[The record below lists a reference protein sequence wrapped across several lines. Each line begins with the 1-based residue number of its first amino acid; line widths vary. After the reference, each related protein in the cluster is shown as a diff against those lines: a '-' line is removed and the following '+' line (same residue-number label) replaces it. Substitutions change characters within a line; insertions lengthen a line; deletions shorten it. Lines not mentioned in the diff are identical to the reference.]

1 MRSADRHM
9 GRRQRWVLIATAL
22 CAWSA
27 PVLAGG
33 PLYVV
38 PVNGTMKPVRWEGIV
53 DVYTD
58 RGDLGAVDHA
68 TANKLV
74 TSALAEWSSVPTSSF
89 RAHVKGEL
97 ANDITGAN
105 AGQIIGA
112 DKRRRNPCDLRP

>member
-1 MRSADRHM
+1 MRSADHNM
-9 GRRQRWVLIATAL
+9 GRRPRWVLIATAL

-89 RAHVKGEL
+89 RAQVKGEL

-112 DKRRRNPCDLRP
+112 DQRRRNPCHLRS